1 VIGVQLISGSWY
13 YAAGSFGGTQ
23 WTTTAI
29 PTTNTA
35 KSIGT
40 TNGIKWG
47 VTMLAETVY
56 KARYGFAL
64 ATSNASTLAI
74 AVVSLGGTVTVGS
87 TTPVASGTASP
98 AYTVAPNAPAPAAGY
113 VTGFTIG
120 LASAQSVSLLILS
133 LAGNVA
139 TIVSTTVFSL
149 SSGLQTVSGLQI
161 PIATGQIAA
170 LSATGI
176 YYNTS
181 DGQSIYYK
189 ASALN
194 SGDTLTGPVTNF
206 FRFECNVTMITGV
219 SAQASVALAQSTATA
234 AAVGASTQ
242 QGFIPATD
250 GTGTADAATT
260 WFSATRFAQSGTLS
274 VVSLWS
280 ATAGPAVLFT
290 ANISGSS
297 VTIVSQQNVTFSAGL
312 NTFTNF
318 NPSVTAG
325 QILGLYTASGSIR
338 YASGGGTCL
347 KYVGQASGTVT
358 VSPLASVCAWA
369 GRSIAA
375 FSARCRRF
383 RRALAHRP
391 RASVFWPLRI
401 RAGAATARR
410 CSRRHAC
417 NIPRH
422 AFRPARSRCRLSR
435 TTAMD
440 SGEPA
445 AFRSTG

>member
-1 VIGVQLISGSWY
+1 VLLRGHGWQRHTIWQSARHLRAAFRGHFHHRPAGTAASGSNAGTDGKVWYWPDTIKPYDQWIDTLSIAFSAAGSYKIIVASVNGDGTLNSVSTSATRTAAVGVNTATSLQIYVPAGAVIGVQLISGSWY

-206 FRFECNVTMITGV
+206 FRFECNVTMITRV

-297 VTIVSQQNVTFSAGL
+297 VTIVSQQNVTFSAG
-312 NTFTNF
+312 
-318 NPSVTAG
+318 
-325 QILGLYTASGSIR
+325 
-338 YASGGGTCL
+338 
-347 KYVGQASGTVT
+347 
-358 VSPLASVCAWA
+358 
-369 GRSIAA
+369 
-375 FSARCRRF
+375 
-383 RRALAHRP
+383 
-391 RASVFWPLRI
+391 
-401 RAGAATARR
+401 
-410 CSRRHAC
+410 
-417 NIPRH
+417 
-422 AFRPARSRCRLSR
+422 
-435 TTAMD
+435 
-440 SGEPA
+440 
-445 AFRSTG
+445 